1 MYVSHLR
8 KVIEA
13 MGGELDIIARFPNG
27 EVRIDNFSQLVDGST
42 DPSNN
47 WQI

>member
-13 MGGELDIIARFPNG
+13 MGGELDIIARFPEG
-27 EVRIDNFSQLVDGST
+27 EVKIDNFSGMGDGSV
-42 DPSNN
+42 
-47 WQI
+47 IHE